1 MQFVEALLFRRAFVR
16 ITGIRIT
23 PEGLTLIAEPQTD
36 GALCPT
42 CGRYS
47 RRVHSRYRRKVQ
59 DLPAHGRTVHIHLL
73 LRRFFCDASSCP
85 QGTFAELLPIATPHA
100 RKTIRLVD
108 SLAHI
113 AFTAGGEAG
122 SRLAGELGMRS
133 SGDTLLRLL
142 RHAMAP
148 PCQAAPAVL
157 GVDDFALRRGQVYG
171 TILCDLESHRP
182 VDLLPE
188 RSSALF
194 AAWLKEHPGAQI
206 ISRDR
211 GGDYAKGAKEGA
223 PDAVQ
228 VADRWHLLHN
238 LTDALQR
245 AVDTHQALLSEVT
258 QEVNATLAPAPVE
271 MPTADSPPPPL
282 SLADQKKQQSR
293 ERRMARYRRVWELVG
308 QGMKLRKI
316 ARSMRMSRNTV
327 ERFVACEQFP
337 ERATPT
343 PRPLSID
350 AFVPYLKQRWEEG
363 CNNAAELWQ
372 EIKAK
377 GFVGSVYIVRRQI
390 CRWRRGA
397 SIRPVRGPRPI
408 TASRIVRPSA
418 RRIAWLALGHVREP
432 TTQDQAILAATYRR
446 WPQLAEAAELCRQF
460 ASVLKG
466 HDVSSLEAWVQLA
479 DEPAILPEV
488 GRFAAVL
495 RQDWAAVVEAVRLP
509 WSQGQVEGQIN
520 RLKLIKRQMY
530 GRASFD
536 LLRQRVLHAK
546 PA

>member
-1 MQFVEALLFRRAFVR
+1 
-16 ITGIRIT
+16 
-23 PEGLTLIAEPQTD
+23 
-36 GALCPT
+36 
-42 CGRYS
+42 
-47 RRVHSRYRRKVQ
+47 
-59 DLPAHGRTVHIHLL
+59 
-73 LRRFFCDASSCP
+73 
-85 QGTFAELLPIATPHA
+85 
-100 RKTIRLVD
+100 
-108 SLAHI
+108 
-113 AFTAGGEAG
+113 
-122 SRLAGELGMRS
+122 
-133 SGDTLLRLL
+133 
-142 RHAMAP
+142 
-148 PCQAAPAVL
+148 
-157 GVDDFALRRGQVYG
+157 
-171 TILCDLESHRP
+171 
-182 VDLLPE
+182 
-188 RSSALF
+188 
-194 AAWLKEHPGAQI
+194 
-206 ISRDR
+206 
-211 GGDYAKGAKEGA
+211 
-223 PDAVQ
+223 
-228 VADRWHLLHN
+228 
-238 LTDALQR
+238 
-245 AVDTHQALLSEVT
+245 
-258 QEVNATLAPAPVE
+258 
-271 MPTADSPPPPL
+271 
-282 SLADQKKQQSR
+282 
-293 ERRMARYRRVWELVG
+293 
-308 QGMKLRKI
+308 
-316 ARSMRMSRNTV
+316 
-327 ERFVACEQFP
+327 
-337 ERATPT
+337 
-343 PRPLSID
+343 
-350 AFVPYLKQRWEEG
+350 
-363 CNNAAELWQ
+363 LWQ